1 MLRAI
6 IVDDEWLSVKRLNRI
21 LTETGTV
28 NVCKTF
34 LDPLEA
40 YDYARENPLDIV
52 FMDISMPEVDGMSLT
67 ARLRAHDQAIHIVF
81 VTGYDEYAVQA
92 FDMNALDYLMK
103 PVTTE
108 RVVRTLERA
117 RNTVVKVN
125 EPLLSVCLFNG
136 LQVYQQDES
145 RTLLRLRS
153 PKTEELFAY
162 LFFKGK
168 VSRDEIIDTLWGG
181 LEPEK
186 AIKNLNSTLYY
197 IRKAI
202 SENQLKNPINAHRK
216 EIWIEEEHTFCDLYE
231 FRRLVKQIKQE
242 EGASLLNLIKQ
253 AEDLYTGTLLK
264 SKGYEWATAHS
275 RQIEREFIELL
286 ELAGKHYS
294 ESGQPSQALHY
305 FETILK
311 LDPLR
316 EDISLEA
323 IRMYIANGRMNE
335 AVRQY
340 RSLEQMLKQ
349 ELGTLPD
356 PRIAEAIRNGDPLA
370 LST

>member
-21 LTETGTV
+21 LTATGTV

-52 FMDISMPEVDGMSLT
+52 FMDISMPEIDGMSLS
-67 ARLRAHDQAIHIVF
+67 ARLKAHDQAIRIVF

-92 FDMNALDYLMK
+92 FEMNALDYLIK
-103 PVTTE
+103 PVTAD
-108 RVVRTLERA
+108 RVNRTLERA
-117 RNTVVKVN
+117 RNTVVKIN
-125 EPLLSVCLFNG
+125 ESLLAVRLFDG
-136 LQVYQQDES
+136 LQLYQQDES
-145 RTLLRLRS
+145 RSLLKLRS

-162 LFFKGK
+162 LIYRGK

-202 SENQLKNPINAHRK
+202 SDSKLKNPINASRK
-216 EIWIEEEHTFCDLYE
+216 EIWVEEEQLDCDLYE
-231 FRRLVKQIKQE
+231 FRRLAKQIKQE
-242 EGASLLNLIKQ
+242 QGESLLHLTGQ
-253 AEDLYTGTLLK
+253 AVDLYTGALLK
-264 SKGYEWATAHS
+264 SKGYEWAVAHS
-275 RQIEREFIELL
+275 RQVEREFIELL
-286 ELAGKHYS
+286 ELAGKHCS

-305 FETILK
+305 FEDILK

-349 ELGTLPD
+349 ELGTSPD
-356 PRIAEAIRNGDPLA
+356 PRIAEAIRHGDPLA
-370 LST
+370 LTT